1 LSSLEDILGFFISI
15 SRYEIINHHINPHM
29 CAVIEIEATNNPG
42 ANERSIEYTMLL
54 TLILDLIS
62 FGNDNT
68 IAKIDHNIQN
78 IAQEAHALRA

>member
-1 LSSLEDILGFFISI
+1 
-15 SRYEIINHHINPHM
+15 
-29 CAVIEIEATNNPG
+29 
-42 ANERSIEYTMLL
+42 MLL

-68 IAKIDHNIQN
+68 IAKIAHNIQN

>member
-1 LSSLEDILGFFISI
+1 M
-15 SRYEIINHHINPHM
+15 YEIINHHIKPHK
-29 CAVIEIEATNNPG
+29 CAVIEIEDRNNQG
-42 ANERSIEYTMLL
+42 ANERSIEYIILL

-68 IAKIDHNIQN
+68 IAKIAHNIQN